1 MSPSRII
8 TSLLGSVFL
17 AGCAVG
23 PDYHRASP
31 LPAQTLPD
39 RFQKPVET
47 EGAVWQVASPA
58 ASKARGPWWQLF
70 GDANLNG
77 LEEQAQTNNQ
87 DLAAAAA
94 AFEQACDLTAAA
106 RSTFYPQFV
115 AGGTP
120 DGDITRQQTSASL
133 PLLGRPAG
141 ATHTYNTFTAPI
153 YLGWE
158 LDLWGRVRREVES
171 ARASQEASRD
181 DLESARL
188 EIHAEVADDYFTVR
202 TLQAQYQLITN
213 TIASYLLSYSLT
225 RDLRTGGNASDLDVA
240 QAATQL
246 HTAEAQLPEIRLKL
260 AQTLHALA
268 VLCGRW
274 PDDFTTSPGA
284 GLPPVPVIP
293 PGVPS
298 QLLEN
303 RPDVAA
309 AEQRMAAANA
319 QIGVAKAAFF
329 PALRLDGLAGFQSL
343 GASSWFNWPN
353 QFWSVGPSVQ
363 LPLFMGG
370 LNRAN
375 LAAAHAGYNQT
386 VAQYRSTVLNA
397 FAEVSDQLSAQHW
410 LEDEQESVG
419 EAVTSADKALE
430 IANNRY
436 RAGLVTYLDVETEQ
450 TQALSVEQS
459 AVQLKGDRLV
469 AAVNLIKAL
478 GAGWSST
485 PSPEATNAPAR

>member
-8 TSLLGSVFL
+8 TCLLGSVFL

-23 PDYHRASP
+23 PDYHRANP
-31 LPAQTLPD
+31 LPAQNLPD

-47 EGAVWQVASPA
+47 EGAVWQVASPS
-58 ASKARGPWWQLF
+58 ASKDRGPWWQLF

-153 YLGWE
+153 YMGWE

-171 ARASQEASRD
+171 AKASQEASRD

-274 PDDFTTSPGA
+274 PDDFTAGPGSC
-284 GLPPVPVIP
+284 LPPVPVIP

-436 RAGLVTYLDVETEQ
+436 RAGLVTYLDVVTEQ

-459 AVQLKGDRLV
+459 AVQLKGARLV

-478 GAGWSST
+478 GAGWSSA
-485 PSPEATNAPAR
+485 PSPTATNAPAK

>member
-202 TLQAQYQLITN
+202 TLQAQYQLIT
-213 TIASYLLSYSLT
+213 
-225 RDLRTGGNASDLDVA
+225 
-240 QAATQL
+240 
-246 HTAEAQLPEIRLKL
+246 
-260 AQTLHALA
+260 
-268 VLCGRW
+268 
-274 PDDFTTSPGA
+274 TS
-284 GLPPVPVIP
+284 
-293 PGVPS
+293 
-298 QLLEN
+298 
-303 RPDVAA
+303 R
-309 AEQRMAAANA
+309 
-319 QIGVAKAAFF
+319 
-329 PALRLDGLAGFQSL
+329 
-343 GASSWFNWPN
+343 
-353 QFWSVGPSVQ
+353 
-363 LPLFMGG
+363 
-370 LNRAN
+370 
-375 LAAAHAGYNQT
+375 
-386 VAQYRSTVLNA
+386 
-397 FAEVSDQLSAQHW
+397 
-410 LEDEQESVG
+410 
-419 EAVTSADKALE
+419 
-430 IANNRY
+430 
-436 RAGLVTYLDVETEQ
+436 
-450 TQALSVEQS
+450 
-459 AVQLKGDRLV
+459 
-469 AAVNLIKAL
+469 
-478 GAGWSST
+478 
-485 PSPEATNAPAR
+485 